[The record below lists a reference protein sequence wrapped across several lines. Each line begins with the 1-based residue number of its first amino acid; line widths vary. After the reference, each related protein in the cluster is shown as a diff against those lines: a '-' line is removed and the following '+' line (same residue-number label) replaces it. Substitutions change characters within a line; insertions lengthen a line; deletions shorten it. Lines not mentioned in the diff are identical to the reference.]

1 MLPDHASAIAAAYGL
16 GRPLGEL
23 VLSARGEQGR
33 VWRLDTSTGRY
44 AVKELLIRQVES
56 DAAADVAYQEAVL
69 AAGTVLMPQPLRTSS
84 GTVLLP
90 VAEHQVRVYRWLELL
105 PSDLGL
111 DPALVG
117 ATVAAVQRVEHGP
130 ARPLHSWYTDPV
142 GAAGWAD
149 MLAAARAARAPFAE
163 ALDAEIPT
171 LLALERL
178 MEAPQQLQTCHRDLW
193 ADNLLPTPS
202 GGLCV
207 IDWEN
212 CGLED
217 PAQEIPMVLFDFA
230 RDDLRRAALLY
241 RSYLDAGGPAR
252 VTGPGEFTMVIAQF
266 GHFWESAV
274 RAYLRPQADHQEQ
287 AHSLERIDELLRTP
301 LRPHHVDDLLEA
313 LTPLD

>member
-1 MLPDHASAIAAAYGL
+1 MLPDHASAIADAYEL
-16 GRPLGEL
+16 GRPVTEL

-44 AVKELLIRQVES
+44 AVKELLIRQAET

-69 AAGTVLMPQPLRTSS
+69 ATGTVLMPQPLRTSD
-84 GTVLLP
+84 GTVLLS
-90 VAEHQVRVYRWLELL
+90 VADHQVRVYRWLELL

-111 DPALVG
+111 DPVLVG
-117 ATVAAVQRVEHGP
+117 ATVAAVHRVEHEP

-142 GAAGWAD
+142 GADGWAD
-149 MLAAARAARAPFAE
+149 MLAAAEDAQAPFAG
-163 ALDAEIPT
+163 ALGAEIPT
-171 LLALERL
+171 LLALEQL
-178 MEAPQQLQTCHRDLW
+178 MEAPRRLQSCHRDLW

-217 PAQEIPMVLFDFA
+217 PAQELPMVLFDFA
-230 RDDLRRAALLY
+230 IDDPGRAALLH

-252 VTGPGEFTMVIAQF
+252 LTGPGSFTMVIAQF

-274 RAYLRPQADHQEQ
+274 QSYLRPGADHEVQ
-287 AHSLERIDELLRTP
+287 AHSLGRIDELLRTP
-301 LRPHHVDDLLEA
+301 LRLHHIDDLLEV
-313 LTPLD
+313 LTPLG

>member
-1 MLPDHASAIAAAYGL
+1 MA
-16 GRPLGEL
+16 
-23 VLSARGEQGR
+23 LSARGEQGR

-44 AVKELLIRQVES
+44 AVKELTVRQVET

-69 AAGTVLMPQPLRTSS
+69 AAGTVLMPQPLLTSS

-90 VAEHQVRVYRWLELL
+90 VADHQVRVYTWVELL
-105 PSDLGL
+105 PSDLSM

-117 ATVAAVQRVEHGP
+117 ATVAAVHRVEHEP
-130 ARPLHSWYTDPV
+130 ARPLHGWFTDPV
-142 GAAGWAD
+142 GAAGWVQL
-149 MLAAARAARAPFAE
+149 LAAAETARAPFTA
-163 ALDAEIPT
+163 ALDAEIPS
-171 LLALERL
+171 LLALEQL
-178 MEAPQQLQTCHRDLW
+178 MEAPRRLQSCHRDLW

-217 PAQEIPMVLFDFA
+217 PAQEIPMPVFDFA
-230 RDDLRRAALLY
+230 GGDLRRAALLY

-252 VTGPGEFTMVIAQF
+252 VTGPGSFTMVIAQF

-274 RAYLRPQADHQEQ
+274 RSYLRPGADHAEQ

-301 LRPHHVDDLLEA
+301 FRPHHIDDLLEV
-313 LTPLD
+313 LIPLG